1 MDAQQIK
8 IEAGWRTAL
17 TPIFESEAFD
27 GLAGRLRTEK
37 QAGKVIFPPG
47 ESIFAAFNRTPWE
60 AVRVVLL
67 GQDPYHRRGQAMGL
81 SFSVPRGVRVPPS
94 LVNIY
99 KEIVTDVGGQVPSH
113 GDLSQWADQGVLLL
127 NAMLTVE
134 EGRAGSH
141 QKLGWQAFT
150 DGVIQ
155 TISEQK
161 EGVVFLLWGNF
172 AKSKAALIDQQKH
185 HVLQAAHPSPLA
197 RGAFFGSKHFSQTN
211 ALLEAQGS
219 PPIQWQIDE

>member
-27 GLAGRLRTEK
+27 ELAGRLRTEK

-47 ESIFAAFNRTPWE
+47 GSIFAAFNRTPWE

-99 KEIVTDVGGQVPSH
+99 KEIVTDIGGQVPSH
-113 GDLSQWADQGVLLL
+113 GDLSHWADQGVLLL

-172 AKSKAALIDQQKH
+172 AKSKAVLIDQRKH